1 MEHVYTTMK
10 SVIAKKALSVS
21 ELQRRIDIFY
31 AQSKLT
37 EDEKFELEELIFLN
51 KTVDAEKA
59 SLEARYE
66 ALLHKYDELAW
77 RVTALEKGISE
88 PEEETDIPDWTPW
101 NGVSNNYQTGAIVKH
116 KGKTWKNVLSGMQ
129 NVWEPGTVYE
139 RYWIELT

>member
-10 SVIAKKALSVS
+10 SVIAKKALPVS

-66 ALLHKYDELAW
+66 ALLHKYDELAK

-129 NVWEPGTVYE
+129 NVWEPGTVDE